1 MEFFRPEYWRK
12 LPFSSSRRFSKPR
25 NQTCV
30 SCISSICRQIL
41 YHYCYLG
48 NPDCHWMAFK
58 SGPDSNPKASQ
69 TLNPNSTHAAP
80 STGCLHF
87 STLSMH
93 CSEGKVP
100 ALPIFHFPTQMPVCQ
115 YISLS
120 TKWVVGKCFPHRT
133 SESKKRSGFHCR
145 YVHFCRIFFN
155 HTGSVIEFSSFLF
168 LLFCRYSLGEIPWRP
183 TIITLADLCC
193 VYCLHI
199 WGDFRYSLLVSSLYG
214 AVRHQLPELTQTHV
228 HRVSDAIQPSH
239 PLRPLLLLPSVFP
252 SIRVFSSESAL
263 CIRCPKYWVSAS
275 ASVLPM
281 NIQD

>member
-1 MEFFRPEYWRK
+1 MRIRW
-12 LPFSSSRRFSKPR
+12 LRRR
-25 NQTCV
+25 N
-30 SCISSICRQIL
+30 
-41 YHYCYLG
+41 
-48 NPDCHWMAFK
+48 
-58 SGPDSNPKASQ
+58 
-69 TLNPNSTHAAP
+69 
-80 STGCLHF
+80 
-87 STLSMH
+87 
-93 CSEGKVP
+93 GKVP
-100 ALPIFHFPTQMPVCQ
+100 ASWRNGDWDSSLFSLFHHCCHTDHAQSWKRDVCQ

-120 TKWVVGKCFPHRT
+120 TKWVVGNCFPHRT